1 MVLTFR
7 DWVTFRGLPTI
18 DSFGNDELKQIIMG
32 LPDELVEIGIELIY

>member
-1 MVLTFR
+1 MVSVCGGR
-7 DWVTFRGLPTI
+7 APRGLPTI